1 MVLATTCRLKFQGL
15 VLVLVGVSFIGYSKN
30 WLCVNCQLHK
40 WIMAFID
47 YSKYIYIYI
56 YM

>member
-15 VLVLVGVSFIGYSKN
+15 VIVLVDVGFISYSKKS
-30 WLCVNCQLHK
+30 LCVNCQLHK

-47 YSKYIYIYI
+47 NSKYICNL
-56 YM
+56 